1 LAFYKRGLNRVC
13 IALKMSRMQRHL
25 LAVRELTFTAARE
38 RCIADELESKAN
50 KKHMG
55 EPVSEEANKI
65 QDLKQENGQKRTSGR
80 RSTLSGYSQRCEAC
94 GSKAH
99 GFDVCK
105 LKAATCERCQQ
116 KVHLRPICK
125 ARLPESSFHRRSSSS
140 RDASVNKC

>member
-1 LAFYKRGLNRVC
+1 LNITFVKNPNRPEANQLAFYKRGLNRVC

-80 RSTLSGYSQRCEAC
+80 RSTW
-94 GSKAH
+94 
-99 GFDVCK
+99 
-105 LKAATCERCQQ
+105 
-116 KVHLRPICK
+116 
-125 ARLPESSFHRRSSSS
+125 
-140 RDASVNKC
+140 NKGGA